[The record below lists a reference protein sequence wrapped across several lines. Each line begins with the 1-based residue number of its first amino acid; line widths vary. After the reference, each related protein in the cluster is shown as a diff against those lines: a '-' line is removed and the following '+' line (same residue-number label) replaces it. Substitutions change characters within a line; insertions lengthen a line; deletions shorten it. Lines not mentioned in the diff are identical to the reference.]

1 MKYSTIYMN
10 SKYFIEKN
18 KIKIMKKIFLYNIFK
33 MTRKNINNI
42 NSLFIKGKY
51 RFGNFFLSINN
62 AIIYCEILGCKK
74 ISYFSNK
81 TI

>member
-1 MKYSTIYMN
+1 MLKIIKKLILNILIIIILMKYSTIY
-10 SKYFIEKN
+10 
-18 KIKIMKKIFLYNIFK
+18 
-33 MTRKNINNI
+33 